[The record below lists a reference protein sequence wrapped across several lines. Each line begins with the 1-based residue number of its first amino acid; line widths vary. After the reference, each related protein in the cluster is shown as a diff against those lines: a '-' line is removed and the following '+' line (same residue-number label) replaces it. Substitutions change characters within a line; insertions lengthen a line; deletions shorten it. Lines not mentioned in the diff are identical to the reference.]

1 MITRSITLVVM
12 SIVPTFAFAGELT
25 LGEMG
30 TAATIENN
38 DIVLHPLAN
47 DSYIGITDQLQLS
60 SCLICNIGTPN
71 IGAEYSL
78 QRTDNQMVSVD
89 AGLVLG
95 GLTALGVSTGLNYS
109 KQVNDDWLTVG
120 VNAQIAAD
128 IAGIL
133 SIGTPL
139 SISYLML
146 NGDRGW
152 NLAASADP
160 YSIVQTGSVTTQFSA
175 KWHRAW
181 DVFRLG
187 VGMNI
192 VTGDFEMPLYDEGG
206 EQIDS
211 LNLPLIPLPA
221 LSLAWRL

>member
-1 MITRSITLVVM
+1 MDS
-12 SIVPTFAFAGELT
+12 
-25 LGEMG
+25 
-30 TAATIENN
+30 
-38 DIVLHPLAN
+38 PLWA
-47 DSYIGITDQLQLS
+47 
-60 SCLICNIGTPN
+60 
-71 IGAEYSL
+71 
-78 QRTDNQMVSVD
+78 
-89 AGLVLG
+89 
-95 GLTALGVSTGLNYS
+95 STGLNYS
-109 KQVNDDWLTVG
+109 KQVNDDCSQSVERT
-120 VNAQIAAD
+120 NAAD
-128 IAGIL
+128 LEGIL

-139 SISYLML
+139 HFLPCH
-146 NGDRGW
+146 GDGW

-160 YSIVQTGSVTTQFSA
+160 YSIVQTGSVTTQFIA

-187 VGMNI
+187 VGMNV